1 METLSLKLPKSLGT
15 KLASTAKQRG
25 TSKST
30 IVREALEG
38 YLAADGEALPSS
50 FAAQAKEFIGCLDGG
65 PTDLASNKKHLEGL
79 GK

>member
-1 METLSLKLPKSLGT
+1 METLSLKLPKSLGA
-15 KLASTAKQRG
+15 KLATTARRRG

-38 YLAADGEALPSS
+38 YLAADGEALPAS

-65 PTDLASNKKHLEGL
+65 PADLASNKKHLKGF